1 MATAPARRDLLEDP
15 MMFAKSL
22 RTLAL
27 LSALLV
33 TASCGPDTPVG
44 PDASP
49 AAAPASNPGV
59 SQFDTAGSVATNSL
73 LGGLIDGV
81 LVCKPQ
87 AYASTSQLVG
97 PEGGTIKVGRHTLVI
112 PAGALNAP
120 VQIKAEAPT
129 DPSSS
134 VRFSPEGL
142 QFNAGH
148 SPVLTLDYSNC
159 PAGRLNIL
167 KHIAY
172 TTERLKVLSRLVSL
186 DNLLKLQISAP
197 IEHFSRYA
205 VAW

>member
-1 MATAPARRDLLEDP
+1 
-15 MMFAKSL
+15 MFAKSL
-22 RTLAL
+22 RTLLL
-27 LSALLV
+27 LSALFV
-33 TASCGPDTPVG
+33 TASCGTDTPLG
-44 PDASP
+44 PES
-49 AAAPASNPGV
+49 APASAPAANPGA
-59 SQFDTAGSVATNSL
+59 SQLDTAASSGAMNSL
-73 LGGLIDGV
+73 IGGLIDGV

-87 AYASTSQLVG
+87 PYASTTQVVG

-112 PAGALNAP
+112 PAGALSGS
-120 VQIKAEAPT
+120 VQIKAEAPS
-129 DPSSS
+129 DVSSS

-172 TTERLKVLSRLVSL
+172 TTERLKILTRLISL

>member
-1 MATAPARRDLLEDP
+1 
-15 MMFAKSL
+15 MFAKSL
-22 RTLAL
+22 RTLLL

-33 TASCGPDTPVG
+33 TASCGTDTPLG
-44 PDASP
+44 PEAAP
-49 AAAPASNPGV
+49 GAAPAPNPGA
-59 SQFDTAGSVATNSL
+59 SQLDTAASPGALNSL
-73 LGGLIDGV
+73 IGGLIDGV

-87 AYASTSQLVG
+87 AYASTTQVVG

-112 PAGALNAP
+112 PAGALSGS
-120 VQIKAEAPT
+120 VQIKAEAP
-129 DPSSS
+129 SEAVSS

-172 TTERLKVLSRLVSL
+172 TTERLKVLTRLISL